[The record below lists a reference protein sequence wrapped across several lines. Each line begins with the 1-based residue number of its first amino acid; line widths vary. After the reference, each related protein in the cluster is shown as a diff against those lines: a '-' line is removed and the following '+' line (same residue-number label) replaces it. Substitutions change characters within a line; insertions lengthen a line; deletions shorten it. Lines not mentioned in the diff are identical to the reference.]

1 MKVQVIKRAAIY
13 GRVSTDGQTVDNQLR
28 ELRMVA
34 ERNGWQIVEEFVD
47 KGISGAKGREQ
58 RPAFDALWKGAI
70 RREFDVVMVWAV
82 DRLGRSL
89 SHLVNF
95 LSEIH
100 AKKVDLF
107 IHQQGIDTTT
117 PAGKALFGVM
127 GVFAEFERSMIQE
140 RVRSGIKRVRAA
152 GQRWGRKS
160 IEETDPAS
168 CTKILELRRQSL
180 GMAAIGKQVG
190 VSSRTVWRFLRVVP
204 AKSKRRRDIGLRIGY
219 LDALAATLWSSW
231 KVNDLRFTNVSK
243 TFLKKLGVSNGF
255 PVLYLNI
262 EV

>member
-1 MKVQVIKRAAIY
+1 MKDGRTTRAAIY
-13 GRVSTDGQTVDNQLR
+13 ARVSTDGQTVDNQLR

-34 ERNGWQIVEEFVD
+34 ERNGWQIVQEFVD

-89 SHLVNF
+89 QHLVNF
-95 LSEIH
+95 LSELH

-107 IHQQGIDTTT
+107 IYQQGVDTTT
-117 PAGKALFGVM
+117 PGGKALFGMM

-140 RVRSGIKRVRAA
+140 RVKAGIKRVRAN
-152 GQRWGRKS
+152 GRRWGRRS

-168 CTKILELRRQSL
+168 CTKMLELRRQGL
-180 GMAAIGKQVG
+180 GMAAIGKRVG
-190 VSSRTVWRFLRVVP
+190 VSSRTVWRFLR
-204 AKSKRRRDIGLRIGY
+204 SIE
-219 LDALAATLWSSW
+219 AASH
-231 KVNDLRFTNVSK
+231 VA
-243 TFLKKLGVSNGF
+243 
-255 PVLYLNI
+255 
-262 EV
+262 

>member
-1 MKVQVIKRAAIY
+1 MKNGKATRAAIY

-34 ERNGWQIVEEFVD
+34 ERNGWQIVEEFID

-89 SHLVNF
+89 THLVNF

-117 PAGKALFGVM
+117 PAGKALFGVL
-127 GVFAEFERSMIQE
+127 GVFSEFERSMIQE
-140 RVRSGIKRVRAA
+140 RVKAGIKRVRSN
-152 GQRWGRKS
+152 GQRWGRRS
-160 IEETDPAS
+160 IEETDPAR
-168 CTKILELRRQSL
+168 CTKILELRREGL

-190 VSSRTVWRFLRVVP
+190 VSSRTVWRFLRG
-204 AKSKRRRDIGLRIGY
+204 IEI
-219 LDALAATLWSSW
+219 SSQ
-231 KVNDLRFTNVSK
+231 VA
-243 TFLKKLGVSNGF
+243 
-255 PVLYLNI
+255 
-262 EV
+262 

>member
-1 MKVQVIKRAAIY
+1 MKDGRTTRAAIY

-28 ELRMVA
+28 ELRVVA
-34 ERNGWQIVEEFVD
+34 ERNGWQIVQEFID
-47 KGISGAKGREQ
+47 QGISGAKGPEQ
-58 RPAFDALWKGAI
+58 RPAFDALWKGAT

-89 SHLVNF
+89 SYLVNF

-140 RVRSGIKRVRAA
+140 WVRSGIKRVRAA
-152 GQRWGRKS
+152 GQRWGRRS

-168 CTKILELRRQSL
+168 CTKILELRRQGL
-180 GMAAIGKQVG
+180 GMAAIGKEVG
-190 VSSRTVWRFLRVVP
+190 VSSRTVWRFLRGVG
-204 AKSKRRRDIGLRIGY
+204 AKSI
-219 LDALAATLWSSW
+219 
-231 KVNDLRFTNVSK
+231 V
-243 TFLKKLGVSNGF
+243 GVT
-255 PVLYLNI
+255 
-262 EV
+262 